1 MGSEVCRPIAASEVR
16 ATLCCTFCRQAVRP
30 ALDDLV
36 QLANVIFA
44 HTECAMAAPRRDSR
58 RL

>member
-1 MGSEVCRPIAASEVR
+1 MGSEVCKPIAASEVP
-16 ATLCCTFCRQAVRP
+16 ATLACTFCRQAVR
-30 ALDDLV
+30 ASDDLM

-44 HTECAMAAPRRDSR
+44 HTECAMAAPRRRSR